1 MYIPMLRFWAA
12 FAILSSIGRVLGGVF
27 ELGERAP
34 SNKGCDALK
43 KRFPNL
49 VFFSGEANYTLE
61 ASVAAGVKILV
72 ATNTSFTPRS
82 GGHMPVRGHAST
94 QFGVMIATTHFT
106 QKTITKLPNKL
117 GYNYLSAGPAFRWQE
132 IYEFLDPTGFLVAGG
147 RVSSVGSSLL
157 LGGGLSYLSST
168 LGWAANNVVQYEIVT
183 AQGDIL
189 NVNKNQYADLF
200 WALKGSSNNYGIVT
214 RYDLRLFPSTAMY
227 GGTVVWPANATRQY
241 LDAQKHFILPGGG
254 SYDDKAA
261 VMPNFNYNPQT
272 GTPSSGTVLLYN
284 APVDKPKAL
293 ENFTAIPVESGSAKV
308 QSYSQI
314 TSTTSGYAPRTLR
327 WSFYNTAILSSE
339 DTMDIIYNTTTSLAD
354 QMLKNTNCSVGSAI
368 QPVTV
373 DHLKAAKAAGGDALD
388 LDPARGAFVI
398 ALIFVNWHNA
408 ADDTLIKTY
417 TDRVLAS
424 IERQTKAK
432 GLYYPWL
439 FLNDAG
445 VTQDPIS
452 TYGYGKSLPRLK
464 AVSRKYDPSGFFQK
478 NVPGFKLGYELHGY

>member
-1 MYIPMLRFWAA
+1 M
-12 FAILSSIGRVLGGVF
+12 
-27 ELGERAP
+27 
-34 SNKGCDALK
+34 
-43 KRFPNL
+43 
-49 VFFSGEANYTLE
+49 
-61 ASVAAGVKILV
+61 
-72 ATNTSFTPRS
+72 
-82 GGHMPVRGHAST
+82 
-94 QFGVMIATTHFT
+94 
-106 QKTITKLPNKL
+106 
-117 GYNYLSAGPAFRWQE
+117 
-132 IYEFLDPTGFLVAGG
+132 
-147 RVSSVGSSLL
+147 
-157 LGGGLSYLSST
+157 
-168 LGWAANNVVQYEIVT
+168 
-183 AQGDIL
+183 
-189 NVNKNQYADLF
+189 
-200 WALKGSSNNYGIVT
+200 
-214 RYDLRLFPSTAMY
+214 
-227 GGTVVWPANATRQY
+227 
-241 LDAQKHFILPGGG
+241 
-254 SYDDKAA
+254 
-261 VMPNFNYNPQT
+261 
-272 GTPSSGTVLLYN
+272 LLYN

-388 LDPARGAFVI
+388 LDPARGAFVSMFGFTRYPFQELAQLKNLSV